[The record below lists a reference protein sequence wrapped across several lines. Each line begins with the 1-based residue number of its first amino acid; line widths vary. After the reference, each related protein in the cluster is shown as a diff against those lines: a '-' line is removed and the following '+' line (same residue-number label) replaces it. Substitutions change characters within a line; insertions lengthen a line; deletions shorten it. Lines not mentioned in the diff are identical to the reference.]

1 MAAVG
6 ERITSRTRRE
16 PNPDARGP
24 PREKEPPMRLAPAA
38 LLSAAALLGFA
49 TRGPAADDPKEV
61 IAKAIKAH
69 GGEET
74 LAKLQAGQSRNK
86 GKINLPG
93 VGEVE
98 FTQDVSYMLPDKLKD
113 SLELQIAGQ
122 KVSVLTLVSGD
133 KITIEANGQN
143 IDPPEAAK
151 TAIKEAGQM
160 VKVARLYPIVR
171 EKGYELSLIGEA
183 KVEGKETVGV
193 RVSKKDAKEFN
204 LFFYKDTG
212 LLAKLEHRTADQ
224 NGTEVGE
231 ERIVLE
237 YKKGDDGIPMPKK
250 VLIKHDG
257 KNFLEAEVLEAKL
270 LEKLDDSEFKK

>member
-1 MAAVG
+1 
-6 ERITSRTRRE
+6 
-16 PNPDARGP
+16 
-24 PREKEPPMRLAPAA
+24 MRLTLTA
-38 LLSAAALLGFA
+38 LLSAAVVLGFA
-49 TRGPAADDPKEV
+49 ARGPAADDPKEI

-86 GKINLPG
+86 GKINIPG
-93 VGEVE
+93 VGEAE
-98 FTQDVSYMLPDKLKD
+98 FTQD
-113 SLELQIAGQ
+113 
-122 KVSVLTLVSGD
+122 T
-133 KITIEANGQN
+133 ITIEANGMK

-151 TAIKEAGQM
+151 TALKDAQQM
-160 VKVARLYPIVR
+160 MKVARLVALVR

-183 KVEGKETVGV
+183 KVEGKDTVGV

-204 LFFYKDTG
+204 LFFDKKTG
-212 LLAKLEHRTADQ
+212 LLAKLEHRTADAT
-224 NGTEVGE
+224 GTEVGE

-237 YKKGDDGIPMPKK
+237 YQKGDDGIPMPKK

-257 KNFLEAEVLEAKL
+257 KTFLEAEVLEAKL

>member
-1 MAAVG
+1 
-6 ERITSRTRRE
+6 
-16 PNPDARGP
+16 
-24 PREKEPPMRLAPAA
+24 MRLLSTAI
-38 LLSAAALLGFA
+38 LSAAALLGPA
-49 TRGPAADDPKEV
+49 SRGPAADDPKEI

-86 GKINLPG
+86 GKINIPG
-93 VGEVE
+93 VGEAE

-113 SLELQIAGQ
+113 SMELQIGGQ
-122 KVSVLTLVSGD
+122 KIPVLTLVNGD
-133 KITIEANGQN
+133 KITIEANGMK

-151 TAIKEAGQM
+151 TALKDAQQM
-160 VKVARLYPIVR
+160 MKVARLVALVR

-183 KVEGKETVGV
+183 KVEGKEAVGV

-204 LFFYKDTG
+204 LFFDKKTG
-212 LLAKLEHRTADQ
+212 LLAKLEHRTADAT
-224 NGTEVGE
+224 GTEVGE

-237 YKKGDDGIPMPKK
+237 YQKGDDGIPMPKK

-257 KNFLEAEVLEAKL
+257 KTFLEAEVLEAKL